1 MNNEGALIAFTLFSQ
16 MIIGSILVYVLV
28 YFISM
33 DDISQLTSGFSLKT
47 PEFLLLIGMLAAL
60 LISLLHL
67 GRPSNAIHA
76 LNNLKT
82 SWISRE
88 IFAVTLFSASLL
100 MLFIA
105 RWLGAGKTF
114 MTVSFVL
121 SGMAGVLLLITMVRL
136 YMIPAVSTWNTW
148 LTPMNFTLTTLISG
162 LALMLVFVMVFHLE
176 GIRVKPIVLALMI
189 LLLFEMIHSGFLYG
203 HLKEMDFPSGN
214 QFLAEGIFKP
224 VTIIRM
230 AFTGIA
236 ILLLLFVYSQAKA
249 GFPGTPLIFSISL
262 IIIEMVIGR
271 FVFFASFVRIGI

>member
-33 DDISQLTSGFSLKT
+33 DDIAQLSSGFSLKT
-47 PEFLLLIGMLAAL
+47 PEFLLLIGLLVAL
-60 LISLLHL
+60 LISFLHL
-67 GRPSNAIHA
+67 GRPSNAILA

-105 RWLGAGKTF
+105 RWLGAGKSF
-114 MTVSFVL
+114 LTVSFVL
-121 SGMAGVLLLITMVRL
+121 SGFAGVLLLVTMARL
-136 YMIPAVSTWNTW
+136 YMIPAVSTWNNW
-148 LTPMNFTLTTLISG
+148 LTPTSFTLTALISG
-162 LALMLVFVMVFHLE
+162 LALMLVFVMVFRLE
-176 GIRVKPIVLALMI
+176 GIRVKPMILAIMI
-189 LLLFEMIHSGFLYG
+189 LLLFEMVHSGFLFG
-203 HLKEMDFPSGN
+203 HLNSMDFPSGN
-214 QFLAEGIFKP
+214 QFLAEGNFKP
-224 VTIIRM
+224 VSIIRM
-230 AFTGIA
+230 AAMGVA
-236 ILLLLFVYSQAKA
+236 ILLLLFVYIQEKT
-249 GFPGTPLIFSISL
+249 GTPSIPLILSISL